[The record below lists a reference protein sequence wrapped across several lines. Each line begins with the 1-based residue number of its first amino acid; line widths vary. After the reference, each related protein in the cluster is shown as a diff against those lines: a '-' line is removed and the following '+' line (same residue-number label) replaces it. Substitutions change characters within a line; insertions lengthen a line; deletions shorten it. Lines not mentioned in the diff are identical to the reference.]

1 MRSAVVL
8 NWEAAHPIPP
18 GPHIRLE
25 VTRKQLV
32 WLDNAVASL
41 AVAMD
46 KERERTWNPIQ
57 RSTLGYGIRELLDL
71 LKVLR

>member
-8 NWEAAHPIPP
+8 NWEAAQPVPA
-18 GPHIRLE
+18 GPRIRLE
-25 VTRKQLV
+25 VTAGQLV

-46 KERERTWNPIQ
+46 RQRERTWNPIQ
-57 RSTLGYGIRELLDL
+57 RRTLGYGIRELLEL
-71 LKVLR
+71 LEVLR